1 MSRLKW
7 HGAIAAAVLLCAP
20 HITRA
25 QTELLSIDL
34 GPYGASSVAM
44 SADARVMAISTAGAL
59 VPQDTDMVDLYLFD
73 RGTSQWARA
82 ARSVLFGGYEIASRQ
97 GDLRPEVIGVSD
109 DGRYVGVVVRWY
121 GGSVS
126 TTVAIVR
133 YDRQANTRDVLFDE
147 SSGVLSGHASMSR
160 DGRTFA
166 WLAWPRDPLNPSIVD
181 PAVRV
186 YARTVGAPVQE
197 VGTSCDGYQRGGPAS
212 CAVGLALSGDGQQV
226 AYTAAFNAATG
237 AAPALAIVALGTGE
251 RRYFPEVQGPHAA
264 NVTASQIVT
273 GDGVFDVTSR
283 RLDRLTPPLAAP
295 YAPSW
300 PGEMSDDG
308 ALVLVRDRAT
318 YMVSGIFDRRSGSLI
333 PIPNEYVHAITPDG
347 RTVLTSRYTG
357 STTQLVWRTLDADND
372 GMLDDWETRY
382 GLSPTDAADAALDS
396 DGDGVT
402 NAQEFAVR
410 SHPKALTSAQR
421 VFAEGAAGAFFDTQ
435 VHVFNPG
442 ATTANVVVGFLSPTG
457 SRTSQAVTLP
467 AKGRTTLA
475 SCCLGTMTADEFSTV
490 VESDVPVVA
499 ERGMSWD
506 RVTGYGSHATAGA
519 AAPATEWYFAE
530 GATISGLQ
538 LFYLFS
544 NPGATTAI
552 VDVEYL
558 LASGSAVTRQYTVP
572 ARSRRTIWVN
582 YEGAPLD
589 AAEISA
595 RIVSSQP
602 IVAER
607 ATYLDRPGQ
616 PFSAGSASA
625 GVTAPALEWRFAEGA
640 TGPFFDTFLLLANPG
655 TMPVDVQATF
665 QRPDGVTVQKTYPVP
680 ARTRRTVWVDNE
692 DLALAD
698 TAVST
703 LLIASGGIVAERAMW
718 WPGPTP
724 ATWAESHTEVGA
736 TATATMWAAADAMA
750 GRDATTSTFL
760 LIANPGTAAGRA
772 RVTLYG
778 TFGEVAATREYALPA
793 TSRTTAS
800 LIQDFPQISSGLF
813 SAIVE
818 SLPDGATPAVPITVE
833 RASYSLD
840 FAAGSAVSATA
851 LPPPN

>member
-7 HGAIAAAVLLCAP
+7 RGAIVAAVLLCAP
-20 HITRA
+20 KITGA
-25 QTELLSIDL
+25 QTGVLSVDL
-34 GPYGASSVAM
+34 GPSGPSSVAM
-44 SADARVMAISTAGAL
+44 SADARVVAISTADPL
-59 VPQDTDMVDLYLFD
+59 VPQDTDDVDLSVID

-82 ARSVLFGGYEIASRQ
+82 ARVVLFGGYDVASRQ
-97 GDLRPEVIGVSD
+97 GSLRPEVIGVSE

-126 TTVAIVR
+126 STVALVR
-133 YDRQANTRDVLFDE
+133 YDRQSNAREVLYDE
-147 SSGVLSGHASMSR
+147 GDGVLSGHASMSR

-166 WLAWPRDPLNPSIVD
+166 WLASPRAPQNPSIID
-181 PAVRV
+181 PALKV

-197 VGTSCDGYQRGGPAS
+197 VGTSCTVPQPGSPVS
-212 CAVGLALSGDGQQV
+212 CEVGLAMSGDGRQV

-237 AAPALAIVALGTGE
+237 AAPALAIIDLVTGD
-251 RRYFPEVQGPHAA
+251 RRYFPEVQGPQGT
-264 NVTASQIVT
+264 NFSASHIVT
-273 GDGVFDVTSR
+273 LTGVFDVAAR
-283 RLDRLTPPLAAP
+283 RFDTLRTAFQKYDPARPQIT
-295 YAPSW
+295 
-300 PGEMSDDG
+300 DDG
-308 ALVLVRDRAT
+308 SLVPVRLRFWADG
-318 YMVSGIFDRRSGSLI
+318 VFDRRSGVLEM
-333 PIPNEYVHAITPDG
+333 PREYVYAITPDG
-347 RTVLTSRYTG
+347 RTVLTAGVG
-357 STTQLVWRTLDADND
+357 STPQLVLRTLDADDD
-372 GMLDDWETRY
+372 GMLDGWETRY
-382 GLSPTDAADAALDS
+382 GLSPTDSTDAALDS

-410 SHPKALTSAQR
+410 SHPKALASAQR
-421 VFAEGAAGAFFDTQ
+421 VFAEGAAGMFFDTQ

-442 ATTANVVVGFLSPTG
+442 TTVANVVVGFLSPAGT
-457 SRTSQAVTLP
+457 RTSQAVMLP

-506 RVTGYGSHATAGA
+506 RVTGYGSHATAGG

-544 NPGATTAI
+544 NPGATAAT

-589 AAEISA
+589 SAEIAA
-595 RIVSSQP
+595 RIASSQP

-616 PFSAGSASA
+616 PFAAGSASA
-625 GVTAPALEWRFAEGA
+625 GVTSLATEWRFAEGA

-655 TMPVDVQATF
+655 TTAVNVQATY
-665 QRPDGVTVQKTYPVP
+665 QRPDGITVQKTYDVP

-692 DLALAD
+692 DPALAD

-703 LLIASGGIVAERAMW
+703 RLVATGGIVAERAMW

-724 ATWAESHTEVGA
+724 ATWAEAHTEVGA
-736 TATATMWAAADAMA
+736 TSTATMWAVAEAMA

-760 LIANPGTAAGRA
+760 LISNPTSAAGRA

-778 TFGEVAATREYALPA
+778 TLGEVAAMREYDLPP
-793 TSRTTAS
+793 TSRSTAW
-800 LIQDFPQISSGLF
+800 LVQDFPQISRGLF
-813 SAIVE
+813 SAVVE
-818 SLPDGATPAVPITVE
+818 SLPDGSAPAVPIVVE

-840 FAAGSAVSATA
+840 FASGSAVSATP
-851 LPPPN
+851 LTSQ